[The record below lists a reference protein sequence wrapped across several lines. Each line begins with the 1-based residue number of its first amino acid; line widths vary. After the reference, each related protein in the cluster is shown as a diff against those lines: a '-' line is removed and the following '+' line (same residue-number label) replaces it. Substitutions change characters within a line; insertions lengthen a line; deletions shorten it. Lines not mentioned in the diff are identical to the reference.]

1 MSMEQN
7 WRRVELVDSP
17 GGSHRRNYAREGP
30 SDVFTVQQIIMGEKK
45 GKGAG
50 MDM

>member
-1 MSMEQN
+1 MA
-7 WRRVELVDSP
+7 LVDSP
-17 GGSHRRNYAREGP
+17 GGSHRRNYVRGGS
-30 SDVFTVQQIIMGEKK
+30 SDVFPVQQIIMGEKK